1 MNEKSIKGITRR
13 DFLRGTAYAALF
25 SALGL
30 LGKDDLIAEKKTKVV
45 LVRDPKAVDWKNR
58 VNYEVILE
66 MLDQAVMALTGEK
79 KPFLAWR
86 KIVKPEDIVGI
97 KSNVWGPL
105 PTPHEVENA
114 IKKRLLDVG
123 VKEKN
128 IKIRD
133 RGVWRDS
140 FFRKANAYI
149 NVRPLRTHHWSGI
162 GGCIKNYIP
171 FVPMPWEY
179 HGDSCA
185 SLASIWK
192 LPHVKG
198 KTRLNILLALTPLF
212 HGIGPHH
219 FNPAY
224 VWPYRGIFV
233 GKDPVALDALGVH
246 LLQEKR
252 KQYFGRYR
260 AFATPVKHVYLAD
273 KKFHLGTSDLKK
285 INLIK
290 IGWKEGILI

>member
-1 MNEKSIKGITRR
+1 MNEKDIKNITRR
-13 DFLRGTAYAALF
+13 DFLKGTAYLTLF
-25 SALGL
+25 GAFGL
-30 LGKDDLIAEKKTKVV
+30 LGKDDLIAEKKTKVI
-45 LVRDPKAVDWKNR
+45 LVRHPDAVDSKNR
-58 VNYEVILE
+58 VNYEVVLK
-66 MLDQAVMALTGEK
+66 MLDQAVMSLTGEK
-79 KPFLAWR
+79 EPISAWR
-86 KIVKPEDIVGI
+86 QIVRVEDIVGI
-97 KSNVWGPL
+97 KSNVWLPL
-105 PTPHEVENA
+105 PTPKEVEKA
-114 IKKRLLDVG
+114 IKRRLLDIG
-123 VKEKN
+123 IKEKN

-140 FFRKANAYI
+140 FFKKATAYI

-162 GGCIKNYIP
+162 GGCIKNYIQ
-171 FVPMPWEY
+171 FVPRPWEY

-185 SLASIWK
+185 NLAAIWK
-192 LPHVKG
+192 LPHVRG

-233 GKDPVALDALGVH
+233 GKDPVALDAIGVH

-260 AFATPVKHVYLAD
+260 AFATPVKHIYVAD
-273 KKFHLGTSDLKK
+273 KKFHLGTSDLNK
-285 INLIK
+285 IDLIK
-290 IGWKEGILI
+290 IGWKEDILI